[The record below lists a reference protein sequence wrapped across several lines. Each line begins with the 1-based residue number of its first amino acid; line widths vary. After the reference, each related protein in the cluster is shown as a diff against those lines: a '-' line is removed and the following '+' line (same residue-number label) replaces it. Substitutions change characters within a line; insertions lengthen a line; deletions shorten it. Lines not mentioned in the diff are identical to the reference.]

1 MIVKSGQ
8 TWTGMFST
16 RDSTG
21 ALATPSVGPAGVL
34 YVDGTANGA
43 TVTISGS
50 NPYKWTVTLPS
61 LTAGQTV
68 SMYITATIASI
79 ATASF
84 PSEAIA
90 DTVRLSDTLTAN
102 PASGGIT
109 SSSFASGAITAASIA
124 SDAIGASELAA
135 DAVAEIADAIWD
147 EAYSGHTTAGTF
159 GKLMDILRKSNR
171 AVDGEIAAG
180 ATPTTTTFRTNLTAA
195 TGAFNHEL
203 IVFLD
208 NGLQDQ
214 ARPISTY
221 VQTNG
226 VITLQEALTSAPAV
240 GDTFVILPQHIHP
253 ITDIATQVHTELQT
267 EFDDLTALLNSGIYS
282 YSDTVTDGTNPL
294 DGVQVELYSDSGLTI
309 FVTKTTTNASGQFT
323 VYSDTAGTHYLRLQK
338 AGYAFASSTAVTLA

>member
-8 TWTGMFST
+8 TWTGMFAT

-84 PSEAIA
+84 PAEAIA

-124 SDAIGASELAA
+124 ADAIGASELAA
-135 DAVAEIADAIWD
+135 DAVAEIQ
-147 EAYSGHTTAGTF
+147 SGLSTLTQAN
-159 GKLMDILRKSNR
+159 I
-171 AVDGEIAAG
+171 
-180 ATPTTTTFRTNLTAA
+180 RT
-195 TGAFNHEL
+195 
-203 IVFLD
+203 
-208 NGLQDQ
+208 
-214 ARPISTY
+214 
-221 VQTNG
+221 
-226 VITLQEALTSAPAV
+226 AV
-240 GDTFVILPQHIHP
+240 GLASANLDTQ
-253 ITDIATQVHTELQT
+253 
-267 EFDDLTALLNSGIYS
+267 FDDLAALLNSGIYS
-282 YSDTVTDGTNPL
+282 YSDTVTDGTDPL
-294 DGVQVELYSDSGLTI
+294 DGVQVELYSDSGLTTFI
-309 FVTKTTTNASGQFT
+309 TKTTTNSIGQFT
-323 VYSDTAGTHYLRLQK
+323 VYSDTAGTHYLSLQK
-338 AGYAFASSTAVTLA
+338 AGYVFPTTTVTLA

>member
-8 TWTGMFST
+8 TWTGMFAT

-84 PSEAIA
+84 PAEAIA

-124 SDAIGASELAA
+124 ADAITDAKVASDVTIASVTGAVGSVTGDVGGNVVGSIGSVGSGGITSSSFASGAITAASIAADAIGASELAA
-135 DAVAEIADAIWD
+135 DAVAEIQ
-147 EAYSGHTTAGTF
+147 SGLSTLTQAN
-159 GKLMDILRKSNR
+159 I
-171 AVDGEIAAG
+171 
-180 ATPTTTTFRTNLTAA
+180 RT
-195 TGAFNHEL
+195 
-203 IVFLD
+203 
-208 NGLQDQ
+208 
-214 ARPISTY
+214 
-221 VQTNG
+221 
-226 VITLQEALTSAPAV
+226 AV
-240 GDTFVILPQHIHP
+240 GLASANLDTQ
-253 ITDIATQVHTELQT
+253 
-267 EFDDLTALLNSGIYS
+267 FDDLAALLNSGIYS
-282 YSDTVTDGTNPL
+282 YSDTVTDGTDPL
-294 DGVQVELYSDSGLTI
+294 DGVQVELYSDSGLTTFI
-309 FVTKTTTNASGQFT
+309 TKTTTNSIGQFT
-323 VYSDTAGTHYLRLQK
+323 VYSDTAGTHYLSLQK
-338 AGYAFASSTAVTLA
+338 AGYVFPTTTVTLA